1 MRSNKKRSRAAL
13 SKSTVS
19 ILSTEDEA
27 IARSST
33 TIMAFQFR
41 TTTVAPTAAG
51 ATGAVPAALF
61 SFGGNM
67 TTPPVVNTTT
77 TPNAI
82 ATATPPPPPPLT
94 TTMTRG
100 NSLPSTSKK
109 NIKVGGKA
117 DEK

>member
-33 TIMAFQFR
+33 TMAFQFR

>member
-33 TIMAFQFR
+33 TMAFQFR
-41 TTTVAPTAAG
+41 TTTIAPTAAG

-61 SFGGNM
+61 WSIRLPRPM
-67 TTPPVVNTTT
+67 RS
-77 TPNAI
+77 
-82 ATATPPPPPPLT
+82 PPPHLLLHL
-94 TTMTRG
+94 R
-100 NSLPSTSKK
+100 
-109 NIKVGGKA
+109 
-117 DEK
+117 